1 MTTQWVI
8 CWIWRIG
15 GDQWSLPMHSIDDS
29 SQNNAGAAISRP
41 KNERRMMMDFY
52 KVPIGFGMALAMN
65 QPAMNAYA
73 AMTEEEKQAVVNKA
87 HNVRSEKEMHDL
99 VASLAGGRMG

>member
-1 MTTQWVI
+1 
-8 CWIWRIG
+8 
-15 GDQWSLPMHSIDDS
+15 
-29 SQNNAGAAISRP
+29 
-41 KNERRMMMDFY
+41 MDFY

-73 AMTEEEKQAVVNKA
+73 AMTEQQKQSILNKA

-99 VASLAGGRMG
+99 VASLATGGMK